1 MADRKFEITDARGGA
16 ALGVRVVT
24 RATER
29 EIAGKNEEGALK
41 IRLTSGPAGDPA
53 ANEELVNFIA
63 EKLGVPVSKIEIVAG
78 ADKRDK
84 ILSIVG
90 ISTEEVE
97 EKLMGNA

>member
-1 MADRKFEITDARGGA
+1 M
-16 ALGVRVVT
+16 
-24 RATER
+24 
-29 EIAGKNEEGALK
+29 
-41 IRLTSGPAGDPA
+41 
-53 ANEELVNFIA
+53 NFIA